1 MDSKGVVFVLDAGN
15 TAIKVGLFRHG
26 KIQVVKRFNKTDVIG
41 IKSFLET
48 EPSAT
53 LVLSSVLS
61 RDNTDFMVNELNIDF
76 VIDRS
81 SGLPIELDYR
91 TPETLG
97 FDRIC
102 NAIAIDKLSNTRFA
116 VAIDFGTCIKFDL
129 VEKNKA
135 YLGGSIAPGI
145 GLRYKSLNDYT
156 DNLPLLSNKTAEDF
170 VGKSTEES
178 IRSGVIKGINA
189 EVNGLIREY
198 EDCYSDL
205 TFFVTGGDHTNFDLQ
220 AKNNIFAN
228 ENLTL
233 IGIYTIYTHDH

>member
-1 MDSKGVVFVLDAGN
+1 MDSKGIVFILDAGN
-15 TAIKVGLFRHG
+15 TAIKVGLFRHE
-26 KIQVVKRFNKTDVIG
+26 KIEAVKRFNKTDVTG

-135 YLGGSIAPGI
+135 YLGGSIAPGL

-178 IRSGVIKGINA
+178 IRAGVIKGIKA

-198 EDCYSDL
+198 EDCYPDL

-233 IGIYTIYTHDH
+233 IGIYTIYTHDR

>member
-178 IRSGVIKGINA
+178 IRAGVIKGIEA

-205 TFFVTGGDHTNFDLQ
+205 TFFVTGGDHSNFDLQ

>member
-15 TAIKVGLFRHG
+15 TAIKVGLFRHE
-26 KIQVVKRFNKTDVIG
+26 KIKAVNRFNKTDMSG
-41 IKSFLET
+41 IQSFLGS
-48 EPSAT
+48 EPAAT

-61 RDNTDFMVNELNIDF
+61 PDNTDSLVNELNIDF

-81 SGLPIELDYR
+81 SRLPIELDYK

-102 NAIAIDKLSNTRFA
+102 NAVAIDKLSNSRFA
-116 VAIDFGTCIKFDL
+116 VAIDFGTCIKLDL

-135 YLGGSIAPGI
+135 YRGGSIAPGL

-178 IRSGVIKGINA
+178 IRAGVIKGIEA

-205 TFFVTGGDHTNFDLQ
+205 TFFVTGGDHSNFDLQ